1 MLTRAALLA
10 LVCGGAWAD
19 FSYDLTSKISKMKA
33 AGAADEIRTSVAL
46 SGDRMVC
53 GDDTRV
59 DIIDLAKETVTVVD
73 FQAQN
78 WQTMTFAEVRAA
90 LDEISQKAKEPK
102 GDVKVKVSSQATGP
116 KQVVVTAEVTQK
128 SHMSVTV
135 DMSVADGAGYRE
147 AGDFLRRLSGK
158 LDWSPEQSLGIATS
172 VLTMTF
178 GYARARQAAAAIFK
192 EMSKTDGLPVRAEI
206 RMTDNQPVFEMTSEV
221 ANASAAAV
229 DPARFQVPS
238 GFEKTT
244 HDLRWLMP

>member
-1 MLTRAALLA
+1 MLTRAALLV
-10 LVCGGAWAD
+10 LVCVGAWAD
-19 FSYDLTSKISKMKA
+19 FSYDQTSKISKMKA
-33 AGAADEIRTSVAL
+33 AGASDEIRTSVAV

-59 DIIDLAKETVTVVD
+59 EIVDLAKETVTVVD
-73 FQAQN
+73 FQAQT
-78 WQTMTFAEVRAA
+78 WQKMTFAEVRDA

-102 GDVKVKVSSQATGP
+102 GDVKVRVSSHATTP
-116 KQVVVTAEVTQK
+116 KQVVVTAEITQK
-128 SHMSVTV
+128 SRMTVTV
-135 DMSVADGAGYRE
+135 GMTVEDGAGYRE
-147 AGDFLRRLSGK
+147 AGDFVRRLSGK
-158 LDWSPEQSLGIATS
+158 LDWTPEQNMGIATS

-192 EMSKTDGLPVRAEI
+192 EMSKTEGLPVRTEI

-221 ANASAAAV
+221 GNASAAAV
-229 DPARFQVPS
+229 DPARFQVPA